1 MRSRTV
7 LGLLIAANVVAFLWW
22 HGEFASWT
30 GSSREPDRLRQQV
43 DADRLKVLP
52 TPGRAM
58 QGGGPAAPG
67 VPAASGTS
75 GTPTASGAPV
85 ASGPAAAGPVE
96 SCVETGPLEETRSAR
111 VRRFLTETPLV
122 RGEIE
127 PLGDAGVWMV
137 YTPPSETL
145 AVAQRRAADLRRLG
159 VRDLYLMPDGP
170 YRLGISF
177 GLFRSEEGARALMD
191 SLTQQGVRGLRVV
204 LRGANEPRFSFRL
217 YLAAGDSPQARELA
231 QRLAAL
237 QTELGVNP
245 LPCAAARSGAT
256 Q

>member
-22 HGEFASWT
+22 HGDFASWT
-30 GSSREPDRLRQQV
+30 GSSREPDRLRQQI
-43 DADRLKVLP
+43 DADRVKVLP
-52 TPGRAM
+52 PPGRPA
-58 QGGGPAAPG
+58 QGGGPAASAA
-67 VPAASGTS
+67 PAA
-75 GTPTASGAPV
+75 AGAPGS
-85 ASGPAAAGPVE
+85 SGQAAAGPVE
-96 SCVETGPLEETRSAR
+96 TCVEIGPLEETRSAR
-111 VRRFLTETPLV
+111 VRRFLADTPQV
-122 RGEIE
+122 RGETE
-127 PLGDAGVWMV
+127 PLGDAGIWMV

-191 SLTQQGVRGLRVV
+191 SLTQQGVRGLRIA
-204 LRGANEPRFSFRL
+204 LRGANEPKFSFRL
-217 YLAAGDSPQARELA
+217 HAAGGDSPPARELA
-231 QRLAAL
+231 QRLTAL

-245 LPCAAARSGAT
+245 QPCAAARPAAT